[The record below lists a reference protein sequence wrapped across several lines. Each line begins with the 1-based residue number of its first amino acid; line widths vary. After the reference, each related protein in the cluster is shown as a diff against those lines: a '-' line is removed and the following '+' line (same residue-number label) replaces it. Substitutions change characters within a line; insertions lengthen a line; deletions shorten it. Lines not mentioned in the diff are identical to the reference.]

1 MRPTAQLDV
10 AAPGDWRLLVVDD
23 ASPDGTGALADSLAE
38 ELPASRCCTARAR
51 RASARPTSRGSST
64 RSSATPSWVIV
75 MDADFS
81 HDPSHLPAMIAAA
94 QDERPGARLALHRR
108 AVRSPTGRLLRRVLS
123 RSGSLYAR
131 LMLGVKVRDLT
142 TGFRC
147 VRRRVIEEVEP
158 STLRSQG
165 YVFNIEL
172 TYRALLAGFSVK
184 EIPIRFQDRQEGE
197 SKMSLPIAIEA
208 LRLVPKLRGLRT
220 EVVEARSNGA
230 VRARRVGWRP
240 PRWPLRREGI
250 LGAPGSRFSRRA
262 RAGRRRA
269 PRRQWLFA
277 WACASAWAV
286 SARCKASANQGLR
299 SSTRRFARTFSSDF
313 GSATTQRRNQASR
326 LSGSISVARDAS
338 SWASACRP
346 TASSSSP
353 GGSSAS
359 GRG

>member
-1 MRPTAQLDV
+1 MAARVWVFLPTYNEAENLEAIV
-10 AAPGDWRLLVVDD
+10 RATTSELERTAPGDWRLLVVDD
-23 ASPDGTGALADSLAE
+23 ASPDGTGAIADRLAE
-38 ELPASRCCTARAR
+38 ELQGVEVLHRTGKEGLGAAYLAGFRYALERDAE
-51 RASARPTSRGSST
+51 
-64 RSSATPSWVIV
+64 WVIV

-94 QDERPGARLALHRR
+94 QEADLVLGSRYVAGGEITNWP
-108 AVRSPTGRLLRRVLS
+108 PLRRVLS

-147 VRRRVIEEVEP
+147 VRRRVLQEVEP

-220 EVVEARSNGA
+220 EVVEQASNGA
-230 VRARRVGWRP
+230 VRARRLRWRP
-240 PRWPLRREGI
+240 PRWPRRRDGI
-250 LGAPGSRFSRRA
+250 LGAPGA
-262 RAGRRRA
+262 DPAGE
-269 PRRQWLFA
+269 
-277 WACASAWAV
+277 
-286 SARCKASANQGLR
+286 
-299 SSTRRFARTFSSDF
+299 
-313 GSATTQRRNQASR
+313 
-326 LSGSISVARDAS
+326 
-338 SWASACRP
+338 
-346 TASSSSP
+346 P
-353 GGSSAS
+353 GQDTGEQQVVSSAS
-359 GRG
+359 GPSARTRTWG